1 MLDCGREP
9 VFHHLRSTEHDF
21 SPIFSPVY
29 GLADHLK
36 RKGRDHRI
44 CARSRFLTVSL
55 LAITSRNLR
64 NLHIQRSEE
73 LTGHLKKMKEK
84 NEIFKIHPI
93 QRSRYLQ
100 IKEKNVKLIF
110 KKIKVL

>member
-29 GLADHLK
+29 GQ
-36 RKGRDHRI
+36 
-44 CARSRFLTVSL
+44 L
-55 LAITSRNLR
+55 LALNVKQPSTLCHSITSRNLR

>member
-29 GLADHLK
+29 
-36 RKGRDHRI
+36 
-44 CARSRFLTVSL
+44 
-55 LAITSRNLR
+55 AITSRNLR